1 MKLTNVQ
8 LKLVFEKN
16 PELKKMI
23 QELMSKGCEA
33 YLYFREKDGK
43 QKPVLSFRS
52 EG

>member
-1 MKLTNVQ
+1 MKLTKVQ
-8 LKLVFEKN
+8 LKLVFDKN

-23 QELMSKGCEA
+23 QQQMPKGCDC